1 MTQKSL
7 KPLISIVM
15 PVYNAAKFLPA
26 CLRSIKAQTHKNWEL
41 IAVDDHSTDN
51 SLTILK
57 KFAKTDKRIKI
68 FTNPRNLGTSST
80 ANLAISH
87 AKSKFIARMDA
98 DDIMYSTRLEQQLK
112 ALQTHPSVVVLGS
125 QCDLID
131 ASGHRTGKKL
141 FPTCPKNIFNMLFWA
156 CPVQQPTIM
165 VNTNKLP
172 DGFRWYADGVKT
184 GEEINFLI
192 RISKYGS
199 IVNSKKIFHSYRIH
213 DTNLSYNQ
221 NQKQVFFNL
230 FKTRLSTVLSGRY
243 KPSISS
249 LILGFCEV
257 LIVSLI
263 PGRMVMPL
271 FQLLRGMKDFSFNL
285 KLPAIFPNQR
295 AVRFSA

>member
-1 MTQKSL
+1 MTHKTD
-7 KPLISIVM
+7 LISIVM
-15 PVYNAAKFLPA
+15 PVYNAARFLPA
-26 CLRSIKAQTHKNWEL
+26 CLQSIKAQTHKNWEL
-41 IAVDDHSTDN
+41 IAVDDHSKDN
-51 SLTILK
+51 SLAILK
-57 KFAKTDKRIKI
+57 KFAKSDKRVKVYA
-68 FTNPRNLGTSST
+68 NPRNLGASST
-80 ANLAISH
+80 ANLAISR

-98 DDIMYSTRLEQQLK
+98 DDIMYPTRLAQQLK
-112 ALQTHPSVVVLGS
+112 TLQTHPSVVVLGS

-131 ASGHRTGKKL
+131 ASSRRTGKKL
-141 FPTCPKNIFNMLFWA
+141 FPTCPKNIFDMLFWA

-199 IVNSKKIFHSYRIH
+199 IVNSKKTFLSYRIH
-213 DTNLSYNQ
+213 ANNLSYNQ
-221 NQKQVFFNL
+221 NQKRVFFNL

-243 KPSISS
+243 KPSIGS
-249 LILGFCEV
+249 LILGFSEV

>member
-1 MTQKSL
+1 MKST
-7 KPLISIVM
+7 KKNLISIVM
-15 PVYNAAKFLPA
+15 PVYNAARFLPA
-26 CLRSIKAQTHKNWEL
+26 CLRSIKAQTHKDWEL

-57 KFAKTDKRIKI
+57 KFAKTDKRVKI

-87 AKSKFIARMDA
+87 TKSKFIARMDA
-98 DDIMYSTRLEQQLK
+98 DDVMYPSRLEQQLK
-112 ALQTHPSVVVLGS
+112 TLQTHPSVVVLGS

-131 ASGHRTGKKL
+131 ASGRRTGKKL

-172 DGFRWYADGVKT
+172 DSFHWYTDGVKT

-199 IVNSKKIFHSYRIH
+199 IVNSKKTFLSYRIH
-213 DTNLSYNQ
+213 NTNLSYNQ
-221 NQKQVFFNL
+221 NQKQVFFDL
-230 FKTRLSTVLSGRY
+230 FKTRLSAVIKGSY
-243 KPSISS
+243 QPSFGS
-249 LILGFCEV
+249 LILGISEV
-257 LIVSLI
+257 IVVTFI
-263 PGRMVMPL
+263 PSRLVMPL
-271 FQLLRGMKDFSFNL
+271 FQLLR
-285 KLPAIFPNQR
+285 
-295 AVRFSA
+295 FSA

>member
-1 MTQKSL
+1 MKTAKQH
-7 KPLISIVM
+7 PISIVM
-15 PVYNAAKFLPA
+15 PVYNAARFLPA

-57 KFAKTDKRIKI
+57 KFAKIDKRVKI
-68 FTNPRNLGTSST
+68 FANPRNLGTSST

-87 AKSKFIARMDA
+87 ARSKFIARMDA
-98 DDIMYSTRLEQQLK
+98 DDIMYPTRLEQQLK
-112 ALQTHPSVVVLGS
+112 TLQTHSSVVVLGS

-172 DGFRWYADGVKT
+172 DSFRWYTDGVKT

-199 IVNSKKIFHSYRIH
+199 IVNSKKTFLSYRIH

-221 NQKQVFFNL
+221 NQKQVFFHL
-230 FKTRLSTVLSGRY
+230 FRTRLSAVIKGSY
-243 KPSISS
+243 HPSFGS
-249 LILGFCEV
+249 LILGISEV
-257 LIVSLI
+257 LVVTFIPSRLI
-263 PGRMVMPL
+263 MPL
-271 FQLLRGMKDFSFNL
+271 FQLLRGMRDFSFNL